1 MKYSTIWTDRKIK
14 NIAKKHN
21 VDTVYLCLKNNCDA
35 LAVMQDDLLVI
46 LPKSRVSPTDDAF
59 NDKLNLIQDM
69 RRVAEKFS
77 GIKDNTLKRAYR
89 FSTFARAAQFV
100 SAKHSARAND
110 WKEIKVTQ

>member
-1 MKYSTIWTDRKIK
+1 MKHSVIWTERKIK

-21 VDTVYLCLKNNCDA
+21 ADTVYLCLKNECDA
-35 LAVMQDDLLVI
+35 LAIMQDNLLVI

-59 NDKLNLIQDM
+59 NAKLNLIQDM

-77 GIKDNTLKRAYR
+77 SIKNNTLKQAYR

-100 SAKHSARAND
+100 SAKHNARTND
-110 WKEIKVTQ
+110 WKEIKIL

>member
-1 MKYSTIWTDRKIK
+1 MKHQTIWAELKIK
-14 NIAKKHN
+14 NVAKKYDVN
-21 VDTVYLCLKNNCDA
+21 TVYLCLKNGCDA
-35 LAVMQDDLLVI
+35 LAIMQDDLLVI

-59 NDKLNLIQDM
+59 NAKLNLIQDM
-69 RRVAEKFS
+69 RRVAEKFN
-77 GIKDNTLKRAYR
+77 GIKNNTLKRAYR